1 MLKILTFAAATA
13 SHAGIPYD
21 PPTTPIDNQ
30 IATVQL
36 SAGVPGKVTKPH
48 VHLTNRVM
56 IYFQTGT
63 NTIRFPDGKASPEH
77 FGAGEVQWNNSMG
90 THTATIT
97 AMGPVDIAHVELQSP
112 PGMVPT
118 IKNAAREPS
127 AVDPAHFKVEIDNNQ
142 VRVLRLHLGRGEKT
156 PVYEE
161 VFERL
166 LVPLTEA
173 RLKTTAA
180 DGVVKTAQYR
190 PGEVQWLMPGAQ
202 NDENVGDAR
211 YEAILVEFKK

>member
-1 MLKILTFAAATA
+1 
-13 SHAGIPYD
+13 
-21 PPTTPIDNQ
+21 
-30 IATVQL
+30 V
-36 SAGVPGKVTKPH
+36 
-48 VHLTNRVM
+48 
-56 IYFQTGT
+56 
-63 NTIRFPDGKASPEH
+63 
-77 FGAGEVQWNNSMG
+77 
-90 THTATIT
+90 
-97 AMGPVDIAHVELQSP
+97 HVELKSP

-127 AVDPAHFKVEIDNNQ
+127 VVDPAHFKVEIDNNQ

-161 VFERL
+161 RLERL

-211 YEAILVEFKK
+211 YEALLVEFKK